1 MRLDKSRSSRNVED
15 RRANGPRLGRGKI
28 GLGTV
33 VLALVAMY
41 FGVDP
46 SVVLNLADGPS
57 SAPQS
62 QPVASSDAQGQ
73 TISKI
78 LGETEDVW
86 RSVFAQQT
94 NGSYRDPVLVLYRG
108 ATPTACGS
116 GQSAMGPFYCPA
128 DQKLYIDLGF
138 FTEMERNMGVKGN
151 FAPAYVIAHEVG
163 HHVQNQLGMM
173 RRVDEARR
181 SGSASQARQA
191 SVRLELQ
198 ADCYAGIWAHH
209 ADAQRQILE
218 PGDIRSAL
226 DAAQAVGDDTLQKQS
241 QGYVVPDS
249 FTHGS
254 SQQRMAWFMEGYKS
268 GQLKTCDT
276 FTRADPAS

>member
-1 MRLDKSRSSRNVED
+1 MRLDRSRSSQNVED
-15 RRANGPRLGRGKI
+15 RRSAGPRIGRGKI

-41 FGVDP
+41 FGIDP
-46 SVVLNLADGPS
+46 NMVLNLAEGPVTQPP
-57 SAPQS
+57 AQS
-62 QPVASSDAQGQ
+62 VPASDAQGQ
-73 TISKI
+73 YIAKV

-86 RSVFAQQT
+86 RDIFRQQT
-94 NGSYRDPVLVLYRG
+94 NGQYRDPVLVLYRG
-108 ATPTACGS
+108 ATPTACGT
-116 GQSAMGPFYCPA
+116 GQSAMGPFYCPG
-128 DQKLYIDLGF
+128 DEKLYIDLGF
-138 FTEMERNMGVKGN
+138 FDEMERGMGVKGD

-163 HHVQNQLGMM
+163 HHVQNQLGAM
-173 RRVDEARR
+173 RAVEQARR
-181 SGSASQARQA
+181 SGSQTRANQA

-218 PGDIRSAL
+218 PGDIQEAMA
-226 DAAQAVGDDTLQKQS
+226 AAQAVGDDTLQKQA

-254 SQQRMAWFMEGYKS
+254 ARQRMAWFQEGYRS
-268 GQLKTCDT
+268 GQLRSCDT
-276 FTRADPAS
+276 FTLADPR